1 VVARWTGIPIQ
12 RMLQS
17 EREKLLSLEDE
28 LRKRVVGQEEAIE
41 AVANAVR
48 RSRAGLQDPKRPI
61 GSFIFLGTTGVGKT
75 ELAKALSAALFDNE
89 SQMVRIDMSEYQE
102 RHSVSRLIG
111 APPGY
116 VGYDEGGQLTEAI
129 RRHPYSVVLLDE
141 IEKAHP
147 DVFNVLLQVLDDG
160 HLTDNKGRT
169 VDFKNTIIIMT
180 SNLGAS
186 QVSEALLE
194 KHEDVEQVR
203 NEVMQLLRKTIRP
216 EFLNR
221 IDDIILFGM
230 LSQDDILRIVQL
242 QFERIADM
250 AKEQGIVLS
259 ITVDALK
266 WLAERGFDAAFG
278 ARPLK
283 RLLQRE
289 VVNELSKAILAGSVR
304 QDSKIEVEVAPLG
317 SGLTFKNIAEQ

>member
-1 VVARWTGIPIQ
+1 
-12 RMLQS
+12 
-17 EREKLLSLEDE
+17 
-28 LRKRVVGQEEAIE
+28 
-41 AVANAVR
+41 
-48 RSRAGLQDPKRPI
+48 
-61 GSFIFLGTTGVGKT
+61 
-75 ELAKALSAALFDNE
+75 
-89 SQMVRIDMSEYQE
+89 MVRIDMSEYQE

-203 NEVMQLLRKTIRP
+203 SEVMQMLRKTIRP